1 LYKAFAKKI
10 DYLPDCFK
18 SAYNKAEVFG
28 TTGQRVVSVE
38 LLGWFNET
46 QMMKLQSERCD
57 QNYSR
62 LAMAMEEERVSLTD
76 TVVLF

>member
-1 LYKAFAKKI
+1 M
-10 DYLPDCFK
+10 
-18 SAYNKAEVFG
+18 
-28 TTGQRVVSVE
+28 
-38 LLGWFNET
+38 FNES